1 LLRIFGVGFGL
12 AAVIGGMVGQ
22 GILRSPGVV
31 ASTVPDPTMAMA
43 LWVFGAVVSV
53 LSALAYVELGSAIPA
68 AGGPFDYM
76 RRAFGDRAAIV
87 TGWAVFLAIAT
98 STGMLAYVTGEFL
111 VRLGASPSANP
122 AVPALAVV
130 ALFFAVNWTGTRL
143 SGVTQMLFSSLKGGA
158 LVAFVA
164 VLFMQPGGSA
174 TTPAIAPAAA
184 GGILGT
190 ALALRVI
197 FGTYAGWQ
205 DIALYCEELEKPGRS
220 LPRSLLGGIAMV
232 GALYLLV
239 NLALFHVLSPAQMA
253 GSNLAAAD
261 AAAVVF
267 GARGELALTFFGVL
281 SVAAVTNLGI
291 MSATRITYALGRA
304 GILPDALATV
314 AASGTPRVALSVIV
328 GLIALLVATG
338 TFDTLSVSSTSL
350 YQLNVILVTVAAV
363 ALRRRE
369 PELPR
374 PFRVPWFWPVVT
386 LSLLVNSALM
396 AAFVAEEP
404 WGGALGFGL
413 LAICAAASL
422 GLRGNRPLREGEHA
436 PAVGEA

>member
-1 LLRIFGVGFGL
+1 MPEPALAMGL
-12 AAVIGGMVGQ
+12 W
-22 GILRSPGVV
+22 L
-31 ASTVPDPTMAMA
+31 
-43 LWVFGAVVSV
+43 FGALVSA
-53 LSALAYVELGSAIPA
+53 LSALAYVELGCAIPA

-76 RRAFGDRAAIV
+76 RRAFGDRAAIF

-130 ALFFAVNWTGTRL
+130 ALFFAINWTGTRL
-143 SGVTQMLFSSLKGGA
+143 SGVSQMLFSSLKGGA

-164 VLFMQPGGSA
+164 VLLIQPGNA
-174 TTPAIAPAAA
+174 QAAPAPAAA
-184 GGILGT
+184 AGLLGT

-205 DIALYCEELEKPGRS
+205 DIALYCEELESPGRS
-220 LPRSLLGGIAMV
+220 LPRSLLGGIALV
-232 GALYLLV
+232 GVLYLVV

-267 GARGELALTFFGVL
+267 GARGELVLTLFGVL
-281 SVAAVTNLGI
+281 SVAAITNLGI
-291 MSATRITYALGRA
+291 MSATRIAFALGRA
-304 GILPDALATV
+304 GILPDALAVV
-314 AASGTPRVALSVIV
+314 APSGTPRVALTVIV
-328 GLIALLVATG
+328 ALVALLVATG
-338 TFDTLSVSSTSL
+338 TFDTLSASSTSL
-350 YQLNVILVTVAAV
+350 YQLNVILVTLAAI

-369 PELPR
+369 PDLPR
-374 PFRVPWFWPVVT
+374 PFRVPWFGPVVA
-386 LSLLVNSALM
+386 LSLLVNAALL

-413 LAICAAASL
+413 LVLCTAISL
-422 GLRGNRPLREGEHA
+422 GLHGRRPLRESLPL
-436 PAVGEA
+436 PAAGEAR